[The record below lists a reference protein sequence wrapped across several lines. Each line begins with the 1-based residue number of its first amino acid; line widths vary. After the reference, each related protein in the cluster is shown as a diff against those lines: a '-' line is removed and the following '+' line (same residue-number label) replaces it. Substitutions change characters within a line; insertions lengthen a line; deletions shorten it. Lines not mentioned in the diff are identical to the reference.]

1 MSDESRRYPKRP
13 IVGVGAVIVMPAA
26 GPADARGVVLIKRR
40 FPPLAG
46 RWSVPG
52 GGVEAGETLA
62 GGLAREIREETGLEI
77 AVGPVLDVFD
87 RITRDAD
94 GRVEYHYVLVD
105 YLCRPTGGTL
115 QAGSDVSDARVVPES
130 DLAAYDLTE
139 KTLEVIGKAL
149 ALPTA

>member
-13 IVGVGAVIVMPAA
+13 IVGVGAVIVMPAD
-26 GPADARGVVLIKRR
+26 GPAAERGVVLIKRR

-52 GGVEAGETLA
+52 GGVEAGETLT

-77 AVGPVLDVFD
+77 EVGPVLDVFD

-115 QAGSDVSDARVVPES
+115 QAGSDVSDARVVRES
-130 DLAAYDLTE
+130 DLGEYDLTE
-139 KTLEVIGKAL
+139 KTLDVIEKAL
-149 ALPTA
+149 TTRQG